1 MLLYGIWVL
10 GFACRCECAHYS
22 NLRFISRNRNCI
34 CLLYI
39 NLGDDG
45 ELLPFNVYHTV
56 IFDSISTLN
65 LVYFNCGINLGRRRL
80 LEGCLVSSCQCRTT
94 LKVKAGFSR
103 LYLSQF
109 WNSSRMEIPQPLCD
123 FLFFFFFA
131 VQTIS
136 FAVTW
141 KHCFASLH
149 CALMRA
155 VRFCLLHNAFSEIRS
170 LFSFLLSFSGY
181 PRSLTMRRPSPSK
194 DSRRRTHTHH
204 CITPSSKGLPYP
216 AGLSDPFLD
225 SPGCTAQEWG
235 QGMGEPLPLQQQT
248 PEMAGLVSS

>member
-1 MLLYGIWVL
+1 MAFGFWVL
-10 GFACRCECAHYS
+10 HVDVNS

-109 WNSSRMEIPQPLCD
+109 
-123 FLFFFFFA
+123 
-131 VQTIS
+131 
-136 FAVTW
+136 
-141 KHCFASLH
+141 
-149 CALMRA
+149 
-155 VRFCLLHNAFSEIRS
+155 
-170 LFSFLLSFSGY
+170 
-181 PRSLTMRRPSPSK
+181 
-194 DSRRRTHTHH
+194 
-204 CITPSSKGLPYP
+204 
-216 AGLSDPFLD
+216 
-225 SPGCTAQEWG
+225 
-235 QGMGEPLPLQQQT
+235 
-248 PEMAGLVSS
+248 